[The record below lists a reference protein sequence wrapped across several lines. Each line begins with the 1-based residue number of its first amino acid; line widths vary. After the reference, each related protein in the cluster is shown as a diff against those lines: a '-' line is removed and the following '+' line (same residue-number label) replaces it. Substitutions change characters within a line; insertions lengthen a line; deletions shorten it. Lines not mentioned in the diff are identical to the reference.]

1 MRPRVG
7 LPIPLILGALVTSC
21 ATYAP
26 DPLSDRPDLASDVR
40 HLVVSADQFPLP
52 EVRTHRFDPRRPLDI
67 DDVAMIAV
75 ANNPDLRATRS
86 KIAVAEAQVFAAGI
100 LPNPQ
105 LNLDYGFLIGGPPG
119 STATILAGLVQE
131 VVPLLMLSTR
141 KAAVGASELSVELD
155 VAWQEWQ
162 TVSRARLLFV
172 DAISLAKQRR
182 LIKENLQLF
191 KTRYRKSFDA
201 MQAGNEVLPT
211 IASDLVA
218 LNSAET
224 QLNDVDQLIL
234 KNKHD
239 LNALLGL
246 TPEATV
252 PLAGGVRLPV
262 LDAARLE
269 PLLMDLAARR
279 PDLLALQAGYGA
291 QQEKVRR
298 AIIEQFPKLSVGSN
312 FTSDTTAIKNQSAG
326 VSISLPIFDRNQ
338 GNIAI
343 EQATREQLREEY
355 QARLDAAY
363 GETKRLISEM
373 RLAEDQYRSSVESVR
388 RLHDAVSTAEPAFRA
403 GNLDERT
410 FVDLRTS
417 LLAREIATA
426 KLEQSILQ
434 QRVGLQTLIGSRLP
448 NRLADLPRML

>member
-1 MRPRVG
+1 MRSRIG
-7 LPIPLILGALVTSC
+7 MANPLVLSAFVAAC

-26 DPLSDRPDLASDVR
+26 EPLNNRPDLVSDVH

-52 EVRTHRFDPRRPLDI
+52 EVGTHRFDLRRPLDI
-67 DDVAMIAV
+67 DEVAMLAV

-86 KIAVAEAQVFAAGI
+86 KIGVAQAQVFAAGI

-105 LNLDYGFLIGGPPG
+105 VPLDYGFLIGGPPG
-119 STATILAGLVQE
+119 STATILAGLAQE
-131 VVPLLMLSTR
+131 VVPYLTLSTR
-141 KAAVGASELSVELD
+141 KAAAGASAVSVELD

-162 TVSRARLLFV
+162 TVSRERLLFV

-211 IASDLVA
+211 VTVDLVA
-218 LNSAET
+218 LNSAEA
-224 QLNDVDQLIL
+224 QLNDIDQLIL

-252 PLAGGVRLPV
+252 PLAGGVRLPA

-269 PLLMDLAARR
+269 PLLIDLAAHR

-291 QQEKVRR
+291 QEEKVRR

-312 FTSDTTAIKNQSAG
+312 FTSDTTAIRNQSAN

-338 GNIAI
+338 GTIAI

-388 RLHDAVSTAEPAFRA
+388 RLHDTVATAEPAFRA
-403 GNLDERT
+403 GNLDERS

-417 LLAREIATA
+417 LLAREITTA

-448 NRLADLPRML
+448 NRLTDLPRML